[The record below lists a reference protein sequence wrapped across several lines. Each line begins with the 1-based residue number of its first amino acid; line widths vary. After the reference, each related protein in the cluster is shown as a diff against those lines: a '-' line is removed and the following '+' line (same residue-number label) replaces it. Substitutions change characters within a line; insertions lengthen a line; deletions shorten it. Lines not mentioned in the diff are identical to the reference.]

1 MSEKIPDDLTA
12 LAGSRICHDLISPLG
27 AIANGLELL
36 QMTGLKNSPE
46 LSLISDSIES
56 ANARVRFFRIAYGN
70 ADAAQIVK
78 GNEIR
83 SVLKAMYHTTRL
95 DIVWDMAD
103 MPRIECKLALLTLQC
118 LETALPYGGQ
128 IEIIEKDGKLFFS
141 AKAPRVV
148 LEEKLWERLTQ
159 PVEMAALRPAQ
170 VQFGL
175 LAEMVQKLRRRV
187 AVALDPMEI
196 SVTL

>member
-1 MSEKIPDDLTA
+1 MPDKTADDLTA
-12 LAGSRICHDLISPLG
+12 LVGSRICHDLISPLG

-70 ADAAQIVK
+70 ADTSQTIK

-83 SVLKAMYHTTRL
+83 SVLKAMYHNTRL
-95 DIVWDMAD
+95 DIDWDIKD
-103 MPRIECKLALLTLQC
+103 MPRIECKLTLLTLQC
-118 LETALPYGGQ
+118 LETALPYGGR
-128 IEIIEKDGKLFFS
+128 IEIAETDGKISFT
-141 AKAPRVV
+141 ANATRVV
-148 LEEKLWERLTQ
+148 LEENLWERLTQ
-159 PVEMAALRPAQ
+159 PTAESALRPAQ

-175 LAEMVQKLRRRV
+175 LADMVQKLRRRV
-187 AVALDPMEI
+187 AVTLAETQI
-196 SVTL
+196 SVVL